1 MPNFERNE
9 KDFIKQTV
17 RNMVQNSRVGH
28 VVQVYEH
35 VDDDDN
41 SNFEADVNFPGE
53 KNLEHRVAPILG
65 PHNDSIAVPKVGDKV
80 LVEYIHGDKKNPVI
94 RGNVNTNEDR
104 ATKGE
109 AGMWRQKVQSGET
122 PSGPGDIY
130 LTTHTR
136 YDENP
141 ALKDYRDLEVEE
153 SFVRI
158 AKKEDAMWRN
168 YLPLEFEM
176 YDSPLN
182 NESWLK
188 AEANRYIP
196 VPQGETVD
204 PDATAEKSPV
214 PYGFMLN
221 MTGGSFRLIDASG
234 YGISCDGNGN
244 MTFRY
249 ETKEEIT
256 GEAVTLGGQLATE
269 FDRSEFDRE
278 KEWE

>member
-1 MPNFERNE
+1 MVNIERNE
-9 KDFIKQTV
+9 RDFIKQTV
-17 RNMVQNSRVGH
+17 RNMMQNSRVGH

-65 PHNDSIAVPKVGDKV
+65 PHNDSIAIPKVGDKV
-80 LVEYIHGDKKNPVI
+80 VVEYLHGDKKNPVVRDI
-94 RGNVNTNEDR
+94 VNTNEDR

-109 AGMWRQKVQSGET
+109 AGMWRQKIQSGET
-122 PSGPGDIY
+122 PSGPGDLY

-153 SFVRI
+153 AFVRV
-158 AKKEDAMWRN
+158 AKKGDSMWGD
-168 YLPLEFEM
+168 YLPLELEM

-182 NESWLK
+182 EESWLK
-188 AEANRYIP
+188 VEANRYIP
-196 VPQGETVD
+196 PADGEDEVT
-204 PDATAEKSPV
+204 ESPV
-214 PYGFMLN
+214 PYGIKLDLD
-221 MTGGSFRLIDASG
+221 GGSFRIVDAAG
-234 YGISCDGNGN
+234 YGISSDGEGN
-244 MTFRY
+244 MTMRY

-256 GEAVTLGGQLATE
+256 GEAVTLDGELAE
-269 FDRSEFDRE
+269 DFDRSEFNRDE
-278 KEWE
+278 EWE